1 MLTARQRTIVTL
13 IVQGYIESATPI
25 SSEWIARNPDLGVS
39 PATIRNDI
47 AELEEMG
54 YLNRPHPSAGT
65 MPQDR
70 AYRLYVGSLFDADTE
85 PLLPDASAAVRRR
98 LSEVEGDLDEWT
110 SAAASALAGLVGNM
124 AIVTIPKAPES
135 HVRHLELVYLRD
147 FLVMLIVVME
157 QARLRRQLIRLS
169 EPARPSDLEA
179 IAQKVKGLIMGL
191 NHHQIKA
198 KDMSLTPLEEEV
210 VGTTAVLLKEED
222 RDLYRDHYL
231 DGLRNLLG
239 QPEFAEYEM
248 VRSVVGGVEDGSLAQ
263 AVLDEAPEG
272 DVPRVIIGHEHRG
285 DMLRPLSV
293 VIGQYGIPGEAVGAI
308 GAIGPTRMEYSRTIA
323 GVRLMSDLMDDL
335 VETVHTR

>member
-157 QARLRRQLIRLS
+157 QARLRRQSLPLPCQLATLRGANA
-169 EPARPSDLEA
+169 EPGEQWP
-179 IAQKVKGLIMGL
+179 
-191 NHHQIKA
+191 
-198 KDMSLTPLEEEV
+198 
-210 VGTTAVLLKEED
+210 
-222 RDLYRDHYL
+222 
-231 DGLRNLLG
+231 
-239 QPEFAEYEM
+239 
-248 VRSVVGGVEDGSLAQ
+248 
-263 AVLDEAPEG
+263 
-272 DVPRVIIGHEHRG
+272 HRG
-285 DMLRPLSV
+285 
-293 VIGQYGIPGEAVGAI
+293 PGGRREPNGRRHQSAVDHEGFSQL
-308 GAIGPTRMEYSRTIA
+308 GSH
-323 GVRLMSDLMDDL
+323 L
-335 VETVHTR
+335 